1 MEGFAMS
8 AFLSSRLAIGL
19 LALFSLLT
27 TVALTIGGISL
38 TRAGIVSVLPVT
50 SQQSGI
56 AVCGHGKATAKPDQ
70 ARLSLGVFANA
81 ASAQD
86 ARNQAAQIMT
96 NVLAALKSNGVGDQD
111 IQTEY
116 IAIQPQY
123 TYEGGAQRII
133 GYSATNTIGA
143 TIHAVENTGKVIDAV
158 TARGGNN
165 ILVNGVQFSNGA
177 PEQASVEAQ
186 KNAVADAKRQAEQVA
201 ASAGASLGQAISIQ
215 VGGCGSQTQPVY
227 YAADKANAG
236 SVTTPIQPGQVNVTV
251 DVAVVYALR

>member
-56 AVCGHGKATAKPDQ
+56 AVCGHGKATATPDQ

-81 ASAQD
+81 SSAQD
-86 ARNQAAQIMT
+86 ARSQAAQVMA
-96 NVLAALKSNGVGDQD
+96 NVLAALKGNGVSDQD

-116 IAIQPQY
+116 ISIQPQY
-123 TYEGGAQRII
+123 AYDAGAQRIT
-133 GYSATNTIGA
+133 GYSATNTVSA

-158 TARGGNN
+158 TERGGNN
-165 ILVNGVQFSNGA
+165 ILVNGVQFSSGS

-201 ASAGASLGQAISIQ
+201 ASAGASIGQAISIQ
-215 VGGCGSQTQPVY
+215 VGGCGGQTQPAY
-227 YAADKANAG
+227 YANDKAAAAG
-236 SVTTPIQPGQVNVTV
+236 VTTPIQPGQVDVTV

>member
-1 MEGFAMS
+1 MS

-56 AVCGHGKATAKPDQ
+56 TVCGHGKATAKPDQ

-86 ARNQAAQIMT
+86 ARNQAAQVMT

-123 TYEGGAQRII
+123 TYESGDAAHHRLQRDQHRQRDDPHRREHRQ
-133 GYSATNTIGA
+133 GNRRR
-143 TIHAVENTGKVIDAV
+143 HR
-158 TARGGNN
+158 AR
-165 ILVNGVQFSNGA
+165 
-177 PEQASVEAQ
+177 
-186 KNAVADAKRQAEQVA
+186 RQ
-201 ASAGASLGQAISIQ
+201 
-215 VGGCGSQTQPVY
+215 
-227 YAADKANAG
+227 
-236 SVTTPIQPGQVNVTV
+236 
-251 DVAVVYALR
+251 

>member
-1 MEGFAMS
+1 MS
-8 AFLSSRLAIGL
+8 AFLGSRLAIGL

-38 TRAGIVSVLPVT
+38 TRAGVVSVLPVT

-56 AVCGHGKATAKPDQ
+56 SVCGHGKATAKPDQ
-70 ARLSLGVFANA
+70 GRLSLGVFANA

-86 ARNQAAQIMT
+86 ARNQAAQVMT
-96 NVLAALKSNGVGDQD
+96 NVLAALKSQGVDDQD

-123 TYEGGAQRII
+123 AYDSGTQRIT
-133 GYSATNTIGA
+133 GYSATNTVSA

-158 TARGGNN
+158 TERGGNN
-165 ILVNGVQFSNGA
+165 ILVNGAQFSSGS

-186 KNAVADAKRQAEQVA
+186 KSAVADAKRQAEQVA
-201 ASAGASLGQAISIQ
+201 ASAGASIGQAISIQ
-215 VGGCGSQTQPVY
+215 VGGCGGSQPQPVY

-236 SVTTPIQPGQVNVTV
+236 SVTTPVQPGQVNVTV

>member
-1 MEGFAMS
+1 MS
-8 AFLSSRLAIGL
+8 TFLSSRLSIGL

-81 ASAQD
+81 GSAQD
-86 ARNQAAQIMT
+86 ARNQAAQVMT

-123 TYEGGAQRII
+123 TYESGAQRIT
-133 GYSATNTIGA
+133 GYSATNTVSA
-143 TIHAVENTGKVIDAV
+143 TIHTVENTGKVIDAV
-158 TARGGNN
+158 TERGGNN
-165 ILVNGVQFSNGA
+165 ILINGVQFSNGA

-201 ASAGASLGQAISIQ
+201 ASAGASIGQAISIQ
-215 VGGCGSQTQPVY
+215 VGGCGGSQPQPVY
-227 YAADKANAG
+227 YATDKANATG
-236 SVTTPIQPGQVNVTV
+236 ASTPVQPGQVDVTV